1 MTDTQTRSLSHHTA
15 QGADGA
21 TLVTLHGEIDLLAVA
36 PLSARLD
43 ALTAGPPPD
52 LVLDLRPVAFI
63 DCAGL
68 GVLCRTRNRVRH
80 SDGRL
85 RLITDS
91 ALFRWILRAA
101 GLEDVFELHPRL
113 PRSLN
118 GAGD

>member
-1 MTDTQTRSLSHHTA
+1 MCYA
-15 QGADGA
+15 
-21 TLVTLHGEIDLLAVA
+21 A
-36 PLSARLD
+36 PG
-43 ALTAGPPPD
+43 TG
-52 LVLDLRPVAFI
+52 
-63 DCAGL
+63 
-68 GVLCRTRNRVRH
+68 VRH